1 MADPK
6 KEPTKLD
13 PIISEFATQEEADEY
28 DAWFRKK
35 VQESLDDPGED
46 VPHEEVMR
54 RARETIEKAAAR
66 GLAEGKQAA
75 YAASGALDPIISE
88 FATQEEAD
96 DYDAWF
102 RKEVEESLADP
113 APDIPHEEVMGEAR
127 EIIRLA
133 AERNRKK
140 RA

>member
-1 MADPK
+1 MTEPK
-6 KEPTKLD
+6 KLD

-35 VQESLDDPGED
+35 VQESLDDPGSD
-46 VPHEEVMR
+46 IPHEEVMR
-54 RARETIEKAAAR
+54 RARETIERAAAR

-75 YAASGALDPIISE
+75 YEALDPIISE

-102 RKEVEESLADP
+102 RKQVQESLDDP
-113 APDIPHEEVMGEAR
+113 APDVPHEEVMREAR
-127 EIIRLA
+127 EVIRRA
-133 AERNRKK
+133 AERNRRR